1 MGIKHMTNA
10 IYRAETGKIFWCI
23 IANLVIGVVGGIA
36 AAVAVLGGAAE
47 IASGGEIGGGA
58 LGGAAAL
65 LIIIALAS
73 VAISVI
79 TLMAYARLQ
88 KDFGET
94 TVDGSAFGKLKIA
107 AIIAIIGSVV
117 GLIPVAGTIIALVCS
132 IATFILYLI
141 AFSALKNSTT
151 FPGAAGAGT
160 VFTAYILSLIGA
172 VLSIIPIINIVGA
185 ILTLIGL
192 IMLIVGWA
200 KIKNAP
206 LPEEA

>member
-1 MGIKHMTNA
+1 MTNA

-23 IANLVIGVVGGIA
+23 IANLIIGVVGAIA
-36 AAVAVLGGAAE
+36 AVVAVAGAAAE
-47 IASGGEIGGGA
+47 IASSGEVGGGA
-58 LGGAAAL
+58 LGGAAAI

-73 VAISVI
+73 VAIYVI

-107 AIIAIIGSVV
+107 AIIAIIGAVLS
-117 GLIPVAGTIIALVCS
+117 LIPVAGAIISALCS
-132 IATFILYLI
+132 IAAYILYLI